1 MTFLQKN
8 ERVPLIS
15 LRHSLTLLL
24 STACLLM
31 QSVCVAADLRS
42 NINSWKKAFDV
53 VSIENPYVKR
63 VQNIFGR
70 LKNVVGKEVL
80 LSELYILDSDNEPW
94 AIALEDGN
102 VVLSRGALDIVYGA
116 SQSSME
122 AKDAQMA
129 FVLGHELNHIA
140 KADFWHEQVYRS
152 FVNREAGQQ
161 NKAVIDRAARRRESE
176 LRADEDGFIY
186 ASLAGFNT
194 RAILSNTENDS
205 DFLQYWVRQTRT
217 GLGKVN
223 FSANERSEFLAT
235 TLESIDEAVKFF
247 QYGTRLAHFGF
258 YPEAR
263 VLLDEFYRIY
273 PSSQVINNLGYVYLQ
288 LAIQAMPIEISAQYW
303 FPFVLDTRSGVP
315 DASRSLLPAVSDEAR
330 SYLLKAMTFLHESI
344 TQSAANVS
352 AVKNLAI
359 AHLFMNEY
367 GKARTVLESAITD
380 HGHDHELKSL
390 MAIAVLQDDNAARP
404 WQAQIR
410 EDLLAIA
417 SQPNAPLDL
426 LYNTARLLENTG
438 FENQAAS
445 LWQRIELSYD
455 QMPAIYQKL
464 TCARNRDFAKC
475 QAGNGDKTS
484 QPRQWAPENT
494 TGIQISSMVDS
505 AETRQ
510 ALAAWEKPFSANLS
524 EPDIR
529 IYEHPNGDSLLAVDG
544 VVTLINQKLHRF
556 DFKQHLLDE
565 NSRHLQPPL
574 RERQLSSV
582 TLLHSGAN
590 WAAKV
595 RDEEIFEI
603 WFADTKSVN

>member
-1 MTFLQKN
+1 MN
-8 ERVPLIS
+8 S
-15 LRHSLTLLL
+15 LRHSLIFLLAA
-24 STACLLM
+24 TCLLIH
-31 QSVCVAADLRS
+31 SVCSAADLRS

-53 VSIENPYVKR
+53 VSMENPYVVR
-63 VQNIFGR
+63 VQNIFER

-122 AKDAQMA
+122 AKDAQIA

-152 FVNREAGQQ
+152 FVNRDANQQ
-161 NKAVIDRAARRRESE
+161 NKAIIDKATRRRESE

-194 RAILSNTENDS
+194 RAILSNTENES

-223 FSANERSEFLAT
+223 FSAKERSEFLAT
-235 TLESIDEAVKFF
+235 TLESMDEAVKFF
-247 QYGTRLAHFGF
+247 EYGTRLAHFGF
-258 YPEAR
+258 YAEAR

-288 LAIQAMPIEISAQYW
+288 MARQSMPIEISAQYW

-315 DASRSLLPAVSDEAR
+315 DASRSLLPALSDEAR

-344 TQSAANVS
+344 EQSATNVS
-352 AVKNLAI
+352 AIKNLAI
-359 AHLFMNEY
+359 AHIYLNQY
-367 GKARTVLESAITD
+367 GKARTVLENAIAD
-380 HGHDHELKSL
+380 HGQDHELQSL
-390 MAIAVLQDDNAARP
+390 MAIAVLHDDNAARP

-410 EDLLAIA
+410 EDLLAVA

-426 LYNTARLLENTG
+426 LYNTARLLESTG

-445 LWQRIELSYD
+445 FWQRIVLNYD
-455 QMPAIYQKL
+455 HMPAIYRKL
-464 TCARNRDFAKC
+464 TCASNRDSANC
-475 QAGNGDKTS
+475 QAGNGDKTT
-484 QPRQWAPENT
+484 QPRQWTPDNT
-494 TGIQISSMVDS
+494 TGIQISSTVDS

-510 ALAAWEKPFSANLS
+510 ALAAWDKPFSANLS

-556 DFKQHLLDE
+556 DFKQHLVDE

-574 RERQLSSV
+574 LERELSSV
-582 TLLHSGAN
+582 TLLHSGSN

-595 RDEEIFEI
+595 SDEKIFEI
-603 WFADTKSVN
+603 WFADSVSVN